1 MKVTNYYSLQ
11 PIVRKIL
18 SSCAQLVNNHEHNCV
33 YNCLYK
39 CKTSVSHTVLFPL
52 WIYVSNM
59 YTDNI
64 SLFNTMLESLCH
76 L

>member
-1 MKVTNYYSLQ
+1 MNTNVFM
-11 PIVRKIL
+11 IV
-18 SSCAQLVNNHEHNCV
+18 
-33 YNCLYK
+33 YYK

-64 SLFNTMLESLCH
+64 SLFDPMLESLCPI
-76 L
+76 